1 MPKLNSTPVKHRM
14 AEAGLRYA
22 KHLAEATGLPFGR
35 VRGAINGRDPLKL
48 MDIYDIARVLK
59 RDDEDIRDVVAEITA
74 DDEDVNTND
83 GVPDEPPKQPKPQ
96 KAPPKRSTKSGTG
109 PKRAQGSVAA

>member
-22 KHLAEATGLPFGR
+22 RHLAAATDLPFGR

-48 MDIYDIARVLK
+48 MDIYTIARVLK
-59 RDDEDIRDVVAEITA
+59 RDDEDVRDVVAEITA
-74 DDEDVNTND
+74 ISNTND
-83 GVPDEPPKQPKPQ
+83 GVPDEPPKQPKGP
-96 KAPPKRSTKSGTG
+96 KAPPKRETKSGSG
-109 PKRAQGSVAA
+109 PKRARGSVAA